1 MKDIDRNAIIKNDK
15 NTMTNALKLDFR
27 FNICLVEI
35 IKEAKIQ
42 NCVKKIISKTQN
54 SKLRIG
60 LIIVSKFILCVSSSP

>member
-15 NTMTNALKLDFR
+15 NTMLNALKLDFR

-42 NCVKKIISKTQN
+42 N
-54 SKLRIG
+54 
-60 LIIVSKFILCVSSSP
+60 